1 MVIQSRTVRWKV
13 HVARMGE
20 MQNIY
25 KILVGKPEPHERSS
39 CRWDDNIRVDL
50 TEIVWEIVDW
60 MHLA

>member
-1 MVIQSRTVRWKV
+1 
-13 HVARMGE
+13 MGE